1 MELNKTF
8 KITYYSNKDKKNIT
22 RQGKWTDK
30 SRYWT
35 SNVGAALLTYFD
47 LDAKGYR
54 TAKGSWTVRSHNET
68 TTVRL

>member
-1 MELNKTF
+1 MERNKQFT
-8 KITYYSNKDKKNIT
+8 ITYFSNKDKCHIT
-22 RQGKWTDK
+22 RQGKWTDQ

-35 SNVGAALLTYFD
+35 SKIGDALMTYFD